1 VAATDLRSPH
11 AISPTPAGPRLAA
24 WRDMATLSRA
34 IRRKYRHRATVNMLH
49 MGHCAPSVL
58 KTLLEVTEQKDE
70 SAIKLA
76 CGMPGGIGNTG
87 QECGA
92 VTSSLVV
99 LGMRHG
105 MDMNDGLPEVVCRG
119 QELCQR
125 FLDRNGTLSCL
136 QIRGGPDKLSTKC
149 PKIVREAP
157 EMFIESNDRDGISPS
172 AHDAYAQLYAH
183 FAKEHFHCA
192 QEVMRRLRGE
202 PVAVDGVAG
211 FLGGTVFRGLTC
223 SALAAGVMALGVRIG
238 ALEDSPW
245 HTIKMAAIMLAGG
258 NGLADH
264 LNEFNR
270 LTNRGHELAEW
281 FEGEFGSTLCRAITR
296 CDFASPID
304 VNRYIEGHC
313 IDRCKTIT
321 AAVAQKVEAMTSAN

>member
-1 VAATDLRSPH
+1 
-11 AISPTPAGPRLAA
+11 
-24 WRDMATLSRA
+24 
-34 IRRKYRHRATVNMLH
+34 

-58 KTLLEVTEQKDE
+58 KTLLEVTEQNDP
-70 SAIKLA
+70 SALKLA

-92 VTSSLVV
+92 LTSSLIV

-105 MDMNDGLPEVVCRG
+105 LTMNDGLPEVVCRG
-119 QELCQR
+119 QEICQR
-125 FLDRNGTLSCL
+125 FLDRNGTLSCV
-136 QIRGGPDKLSTKC
+136 QIRGGADKVSTKC

-157 EMFIESNDRDGISPS
+157 ELFIENGDRDVISP
-172 AHDAYAQLYAH
+172 AAREAYTQLYAH

-192 QEVMRRLRGE
+192 QEVLRQLRTE

-211 FLGGTVFRGLTC
+211 FMGGTVFRGLTC
-223 SALAAGVMALGVRIG
+223 SALAAGVMALGLRIG
-238 ALEDSPW
+238 RLEDSPW
-245 HTIKMAAIMLAGG
+245 RTIKMAAVMLGG
-258 NGLADH
+258 GDFLADH

-304 VNRYIEGHC
+304 VNRYIESRC
-313 IDRCKTIT
+313 IDRCRTIT
-321 AAVAQKVEAMTSAN
+321 AAVARKVEAMTPAS